1 MVTVLDTT
9 LPLRDQQDWLALLP
23 PQSVLLSPMQVRL
36 LLRVVLPQ
44 PLFDRAAVL
53 DLIAYQQRHKRAAYR
68 AHRIQRLLRAHRALT
83 PTAFP
88 YADKAHDSQACLTA
102 GLAAPRDDHV
112 SL

>member
-1 MVTVLDTT
+1 VTVLDTT

-23 PQSVLLSPMQVRL
+23 PQPVVLSPMQVRL

-68 AHRIQRLLRAHRALT
+68 AHRIQRLLRLHQALASST
-83 PTAFP
+83 IPHP
-88 YADKAHDSQACLTA
+88 GPDPGPSPPLTTV
-102 GLAAPRDDHV
+102 LAAPHFAG